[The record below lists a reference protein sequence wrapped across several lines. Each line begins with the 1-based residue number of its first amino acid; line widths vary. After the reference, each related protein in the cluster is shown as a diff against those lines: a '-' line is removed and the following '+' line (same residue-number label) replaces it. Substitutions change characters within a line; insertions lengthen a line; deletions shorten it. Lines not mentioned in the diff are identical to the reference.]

1 MENDEAGR
9 PSCLVGGWHE
19 YPLVFYL
26 KTSVLALILN
36 LKTIEFPCVC
46 FSLDA
51 NLSFSA
57 KYYKMSMSGGEF
69 GVVSFSL

>member
-9 PSCLVGGWHE
+9 PSCLVGGLHE
-19 YPLVFYL
+19 YPLVFYF
-26 KTSVLALILN
+26 KTSVLAFIFN

-51 NLSFSA
+51 NLSFTV
-57 KYYKMSMSGGEF
+57 KYFKMSMSGGEF
-69 GVVSFSL
+69 GVFSLSL

>member
-9 PSCLVGGWHE
+9 LNCLVGGWHE

-26 KTSVLALILN
+26 KTSVLALIFN

-46 FSLDA
+46 FSLGA
-51 NLSFSA
+51 NLSFTA
-57 KYYKMSMSGGEF
+57 KYFKMSMSGSEF
-69 GVVSFSL
+69 GVVSLSL